1 MNDDDPL
8 GAAVGITVA
17 LILAVPVWALLYVVV
32 FR

>member
-1 MNDDDPL
+1 MDDDDPL

-17 LILAVPVWALLYVVV
+17 LLLAVPVWALIYVAV